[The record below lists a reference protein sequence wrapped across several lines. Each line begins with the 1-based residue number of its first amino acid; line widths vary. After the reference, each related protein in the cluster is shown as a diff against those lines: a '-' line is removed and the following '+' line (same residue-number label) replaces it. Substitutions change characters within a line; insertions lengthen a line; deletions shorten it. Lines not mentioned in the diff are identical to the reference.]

1 MSIQKVGMRPFALV
15 RRLNRSHKMNRIQP
29 GDMKSRFSE
38 FEMSEMNRIKRP
50 T

>member
-1 MSIQKVGMRPFALV
+1 MAVQKIRMRLFALV
-15 RRLNRSHKMNRIQP
+15 RRLNRSHEMNRIQP
-29 GDMKSRFSE
+29 GYVESRFGE